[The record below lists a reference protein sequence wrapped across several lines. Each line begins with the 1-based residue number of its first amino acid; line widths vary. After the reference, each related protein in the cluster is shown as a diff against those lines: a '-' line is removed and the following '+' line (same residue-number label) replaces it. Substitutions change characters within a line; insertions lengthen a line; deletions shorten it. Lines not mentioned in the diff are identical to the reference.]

1 MSLRL
6 TEASLIKYVR
16 ERLGEPVIVV
26 ELEDEFHIKAAISQ
40 ALEIYGSYKPVERI
54 GSFQVVIQKQNYVF
68 TSAQCGRGIM
78 DLFKPDLLRQPI
90 SLEQFDVFKYHTHLP
105 NLDPGDYFQ
114 ERVWWEEVRRSAG
127 SDDDWYFEPD
137 PVNGGGTLYI
147 SPIPSGSYQ
156 VGFIYVKNPTLT
168 EIPDTDDQWLRDYTL
183 AICKE
188 ILGRIRSKYDGIDGQ
203 ESALKMDGSVLLSE
217 SKEERDRLTERLQKR
232 GQIVAPIR
240 G

>member
-1 MSLRL
+1 MSIRL
-6 TEASLIKYVR
+6 TEASLVKYVR

-26 ELEDEFHIKAAISQ
+26 ELMDEFHIKPSIVQ

-54 GSFQVVIQKQNYVF
+54 GNFQVTIQKQNYVF
-68 TSAQCGRGIM
+68 TAVQCGRGII

-147 SPIPSGSYQ
+147 NPIPSDSYR
-156 VGFIYVKNPTLT
+156 VGFIYVKNPTIT
-168 EIPDTDDQWLRDYTL
+168 EVPDTDDQWIKDYTL
-183 AICKE
+183 AIAKE
-188 ILGRIRSKYDGIDGQ
+188 ILGEIRSKFDGIDGQ
-203 ESALKMDGSVLLSE
+203 ESSLKMNGMTLRSE
-217 SKEERDRLTERLQKR
+217 GKDERAKLEERLQKR